1 MKFRTRMILVY
12 SAFVLSAA
20 ALLGGFFYYSSV
32 KRSVNQ
38 ELRNL
43 EDMSRQLTQQ
53 YEESIK
59 AMKNVSHYVL
69 SDVDALEAIRKLSVF
84 PKDADYVSL
93 YFNEAARVV
102 RNILNTDYFISN
114 FYRILF
120 YNKNGVVIAT
130 NHEERKMNAG
140 MNLAA
145 LPWKDQLD
153 SVGYGQFAVIGPH
166 EDDWGEKKQNVF
178 SVVKEIQGNN
188 LGYIEVQRTE
198 DSLRTLFAISN
209 PEIKVLLFDEKG
221 NLLFSN
227 ERYEGDLGYGD
238 FLAQGDTTARRY
250 RNSVTGNDEFLAGNV
265 SAETGAAILVAERCD
280 TVQSDLRYIFMSTL
294 LLAASFIGVAV
305 LYIVAASNHLARPV
319 QELADLMERTKLTN
333 ITENVELKTSSNEI
347 ELLRQSY
354 ENMLKRLDSA
364 ILKEK
369 RTSMIQLQAQ
379 FDALQAQ
386 VNPHFIYNILNV
398 ISSRGVL
405 NDDDVICE
413 ICDGLASMLRYSTNT
428 KERYATVEKE
438 ADYLEAYIRL
448 LKCRYEHKLEYQI
461 TIQPEIKDCI
471 LPKLVLQ
478 QLVENSISHGYEN
491 GYETMRLEITGWQD
505 DEGWYIRIRDNGDG
519 FSEEALQYVRDE
531 IMKLRMQISSIQR
544 NVELEIGGMGNANS
558 FARLYLL
565 YSEQLIYRAGNYE
578 QGAEVFF
585 GVRKSSTMEGES

>member
-20 ALLGGFFYYSSV
+20 VLLGGFFYYSSV

-140 MNLAA
+140 MNLDA

-265 SAETGAAILVAERCD
+265 SAETGAAILVAERYD

-558 FARLYLL
+558 FGRLYLL
-565 YSEQLIYRAGNYE
+565 CSEQLIYRAGNYE

>member
-20 ALLGGFFYYSSV
+20 VLLGGFFYYSSV

-130 NHEERKMNAG
+130 THEERKMNAG
-140 MNLAA
+140 MNLDA

-238 FLAQGDTTARRY
+238 FLAQGDTTARRF

-265 SAETGAAILVAERCD
+265 SAETGAAILVAERYD

-519 FSEEALQYVRDE
+519 FLEEALQYVRDE

-544 NVELEIGGMGNANS
+544 NV
-558 FARLYLL
+558 
-565 YSEQLIYRAGNYE
+565 AGNRGHG
-578 QGAEVFF
+578 QRQQLCPPVSAVF
-585 GVRKSSTMEGES
+585 GTADLSRR

>member
-20 ALLGGFFYYSSV
+20 VLLGGFFYYSSV

-130 NHEERKMNAG
+130 THEERKMNAG
-140 MNLAA
+140 MNLDA

-265 SAETGAAILVAERCD
+265 SAETGAAILVAERYD

-565 YSEQLIYRAGNYE
+565 Y
-578 QGAEVFF
+578 
-585 GVRKSSTMEGES
+585 